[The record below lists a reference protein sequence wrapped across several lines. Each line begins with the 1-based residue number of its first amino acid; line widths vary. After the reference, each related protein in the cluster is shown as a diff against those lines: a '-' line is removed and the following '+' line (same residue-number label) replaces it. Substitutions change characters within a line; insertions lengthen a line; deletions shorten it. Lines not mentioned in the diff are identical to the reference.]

1 MARFFID
8 RPIFAWVIAIV
19 IMLAGAM
26 SITQLPLE
34 QYPDIAPPTVKIA
47 ATYTGASAKTVEDSV
62 TQVIEQQMT
71 GIDKL
76 TYMSASS
83 SSAGSASINLTF
95 EAGTDPDV
103 AQMQVQNK
111 LQQVESRLP
120 ASVQSE
126 GLTVTKGG
134 SDFLMIAA
142 LASDNPSVTGTQIG
156 DYISSTLLDSISRID
171 GVGEVKTL
179 GSGYA
184 MRIWLDPALL
194 QKYALMPSDVTTAL
208 EAQNTEVSAGQ
219 LGALPAVASQQLNA
233 TISARSKLQTAEEF
247 RNVVVKS
254 TSTGAVVL
262 LGDVATVELG
272 SDSYDVNSALNGKPA
287 AAMGVQLATG
297 ANALQVGEA
306 VKAKLAELEPY
317 YPSEMQLKNVIA
329 YDTTP
334 FVSLSIEEVV
344 KSLGEAIVLVVLI
357 MFLFLQNF
365 RATLIPAI
373 TVPVV
378 LLGTF
383 GVLAVFGYSINT
395 LTMFAMVLAI
405 GLLVDDAIVVVE
417 NVERVMSEKGLSPLE
432 ATRQSMDEITSAL
445 IGIALVLSAVFIPM
459 AFFSGSTG
467 IIYRQFSVTIVSA
480 MVLSV
485 LVAMTLTPA
494 LCATLLK
501 PVDGKGHGPQSGFF
515 GWFNRSFERSAA
527 AYEKLVGGILRR
539 GGRSL
544 VIYALVVAAMAVG
557 YAKLPT
563 SFLPDEDQGILM
575 AQVQLPVGATDDRT
589 QAVLKQF
596 ESYMLEQ
603 PEVEA
608 MISISGLGMGGNS
621 QNSARAFIRLKD
633 WSERSGAG
641 QDSASIAQRAT
652 LALSSIGDANVFV
665 MQPPAV
671 RGLGQS
677 SGFDLQLKDLAGL
690 GHEALV
696 AAREQFIQLAS
707 QDPRLQGVRSNGLD
721 DTPQLKVSI
730 DDRKAGALS
739 LTTSDINATLS
750 TALGGTYVN
759 DFLNQGRVKKVY
771 VQGEASAR
779 MQAADLDHWFVRNS
793 NDEMVPFSSF
803 ASSSWSY
810 GSPLLE
816 RYNGSSSLEVVGDPA
831 PGVSSGV
838 AMDAVESIIKQL
850 PEGISYEWTGQSYQ
864 LRLSG
869 SQAPLLYAIS
879 VLFVFLCLAA
889 LYESWSVPFSVML
902 VVPLGVVGAVLA
914 TRFSGL
920 SNDVYFQV
928 GLLTTVGLAAK
939 NAILIVEFAKHLQ
952 EQGNSLVDATLIA
965 VRQRLRPILMTS
977 LAFMFGVL
985 PLAISSGAGSAGR
998 QAIGTGVL
1006 GGMFSATVLG
1016 IFFVPL
1022 FFVMIRRRFSRV
1034 PQAQASTTT
1043 DRTGEACVAFIGR
1056 CWPFSRCWAA
1066 VSIWRLSTS
1075 ARKHR

>member
-1 MARFFID
+1 MAHFFID

-19 IMLAGAM
+19 IMLGGSL
-26 SITQLPLE
+26 SISQLPLE
-34 QYPDIAPPTVKIA
+34 QYPDIAPPTVKIS

-62 TQVIEQQMT
+62 TQVIEQQMK
-71 GIDKL
+71 GLDNL

-83 SSAGSASINLTF
+83 SSAGSASISLTF
-95 EAGTDPDV
+95 TAGTDPDV

-111 LQQVESRLP
+111 LQQAESRLP
-120 ASVQSE
+120 QSVQSE

-134 SDFLMIAA
+134 SDFLMIVA
-142 LASDNPSVTGTQIG
+142 LASDDPSVTGTQIG
-156 DYISSTLLDSISRID
+156 DYISTTLLDSISRID
-171 GVGEVKTL
+171 GVGDVQTL

-194 QKYALMPSDVTTAL
+194 EKYALMPSDISSAL

-219 LGALPAVASQQLNA
+219 LGALPAIKGQQLNA
-233 TISARSKLQTAEEF
+233 TISARSKLQTVDEF
-247 RNVVVKS
+247 RKVVVKS
-254 TSTGAVVL
+254 NSDGAVVL
-262 LGDVATVELG
+262 LGDVATLELG
-272 SDSYDVNSALNGKPA
+272 SESYDISTALNGKPA
-287 AAMGVQLATG
+287 AAMGVQLAAG
-297 ANALQVGEA
+297 ANALNVGKA
-306 VKAKLAELEPY
+306 VKAKLKEMEPF
-317 YPSEMQLKNVIA
+317 YPTEMQLKNVIA

-344 KSLGEAIVLVVLI
+344 KALGEAIVLVVLI
-357 MFLFLQNF
+357 MFLFLQSL

-383 GVLAVFGYSINT
+383 GVLALFGYSINT

-417 NVERVMSEKGLSPLE
+417 NVERLMGEGLSPVA
-432 ATRQSMDEITSAL
+432 ATRQSMREISGAL
-445 IGIALVLSAVFIPM
+445 VGITLVLSAVFIPM
-459 AFFSGSTG
+459 AFFGGSTG

-501 PVDGKGHGPQSGFF
+501 ARNGKGHGAQHGFF
-515 GWFNRSFERSAA
+515 GWFNRTFERASAG
-527 AYEKLVGGILRR
+527 YERWVGVVLRR
-539 GGRSL
+539 WGRSL
-544 VIYALVVAAMAVG
+544 LLYGLVLVVMAVG
-557 YAKLPT
+557 YVSLAT
-563 SFLPDEDQGILM
+563 SFLPDEDQGILL
-575 AQVQLPVGATDDRT
+575 AQIQLPVGATDSRT
-589 QAVLKQF
+589 QAVIKQF
-596 ESYMLEQ
+596 EDYILQQ

-621 QNSARAFIRLKD
+621 QNTARAFIRLKD
-633 WSERSGAG
+633 WSERGGSGQGA
-641 QDSASIAQRAT
+641 AAIAQRAT
-652 LALSSIGDANVFV
+652 LALSSIGDADAFV
-665 MQPPAV
+665 MQPPTV

-677 SGFDLQLKDLAGL
+677 SGFDLQLKDLGGL
-690 GHEALV
+690 GHDALV
-696 AAREQFIQLAS
+696 AAREQFLELARK
-707 QDPRLQGVRSNGLD
+707 DARLLGVRSNGLD
-721 DTPQLKVSI
+721 DAPQHKVSI

-739 LTTSDINATLS
+739 LSTSDINSTLA

-771 VQGEASAR
+771 VQGQASSR

-793 NDEMVPFSSF
+793 NNEMVPFSSF
-803 ASSSWSY
+803 ASSTWGY

-816 RYNGSSSLEVVGDPA
+816 RYNGNASLEIVGDPA
-831 PGVSSGV
+831 PGVSSGD
-838 AMDAVESIIKQL
+838 AMAAVEAIVRQL
-850 PEGISYEWTGQSYQ
+850 PQGIGYEWTGQSYQ

-869 SQAPLLYAIS
+869 SQAPLLYGIS

-889 LYESWSVPFSVML
+889 LYESWSVPFSVIL
-902 VVPLGVVGAVLA
+902 VVPLGVIGAVLA
-914 TRFSGL
+914 TRVAGL

-952 EQGNSLVDATLIA
+952 EQGSSVIDATLVA

-985 PLAISSGAGSAGR
+985 PLALSTGAGSAGR

-1022 FFVMIRRRFSRV
+1022 FFVLIRGRFGRV
-1034 PQAQASTTT
+1034 RSANQSAP
-1043 DRTGEACVAFIGR
+1043 TGDA
-1056 CWPFSRCWAA
+1056 
-1066 VSIWRLSTS
+1066 
-1075 ARKHR
+1075 

>member
-19 IMLAGAM
+19 IMLGGAL
-26 SITQLPLE
+26 SISQLPLE
-34 QYPDIAPPTVKIA
+34 QYPDIAPPTVRIS

-62 TQVIEQQMT
+62 TQVIEQALT
-71 GIDKL
+71 GLDNL
-76 TYMSASS
+76 TYMSSSS

-95 EAGTDPDV
+95 GAGTDPDV

-111 LQQVESRLP
+111 LQQAESRLP
-120 ASVQSE
+120 QSVQSE

-171 GVGEVKTL
+171 GVGEVRTL

-194 QKYALMPSDVTTAL
+194 EKYALMPSDVSTAL

-219 LGALPAVASQQLNA
+219 LGALPAAKGQQLNA
-233 TISARSKLQTAEEF
+233 TITARSKLQTVEEF
-247 RNVVVKS
+247 RQVVVKS
-254 TSTGAVVL
+254 SSDGAVVL

-272 SDSYDVNSALNGKPA
+272 SESYDVTSALNGKPA
-287 AAMGVQLATG
+287 AAMGVQLAAG
-297 ANALQVGEA
+297 ANALKVGEA
-306 VKAKLAELEPY
+306 VKAKLKEMEPY
-317 YPSEMQLKNVIA
+317 YPTEMQLNNVIA

-357 MFLFLQNF
+357 MFLFLQNL

-383 GVLAVFGYSINT
+383 GVLALFGYSINT

-417 NVERVMSEKGLSPLE
+417 NVERVMSEEGLSALE
-432 ATRQSMDEITSAL
+432 ATRKSMAEITSAL
-445 IGIALVLSAVFIPM
+445 VGIALVLSAVFIPM
-459 AFFSGSTG
+459 AFFGGSTG

-494 LCATLLK
+494 LCATMLK
-501 PVDGKGHGPQSGFF
+501 ATDAHGTQRGFF
-515 GWFNRSFERSAA
+515 GWFNRGFERCSAR
-527 AYEKLVGGILRR
+527 YEGLVGAVLKR
-539 GGRSL
+539 GKRSL
-544 VIYALVVAAMAVG
+544 VVYALVVLAMAGG
-557 YAKLPT
+557 YASLPT

-575 AQVQLPVGATDDRT
+575 AQIQLPVGATGSRT
-589 QAVLKQF
+589 QAVMAQF
-596 ESYMLEQ
+596 EAYMLKQ

-608 MISISGLGMGGNS
+608 MISISGLGIGGNS
-621 QNSARAFIRLKD
+621 QNTGRAFIRLKD
-633 WSERSGAG
+633 WSERTASG

-665 MQPPAV
+665 MLPPAV

-677 SGFDLQLKDLAGL
+677 SGFDLQLKDLGGL
-690 GHEALV
+690 GHDALV
-696 AAREQFIQLAS
+696 AAREQFIELAKN
-707 QDPRLQGVRSNGLD
+707 DPRLLGVRSNGLD
-721 DTPQLKVSI
+721 DSPQLKVTI

-739 LTTSDINATLS
+739 LSTSDINSTLS
-750 TALGGTYVN
+750 TALGGSYVN

-771 VQGEASAR
+771 VQGAADSR

-816 RYNGSSSLEVVGDPA
+816 RYNGSASLEVVGDPA

-838 AMDAVESIIKQL
+838 AMDVVEAIAKQL
-850 PEGISYEWTGQSYQ
+850 PQGIGYEWTGQSYQ

-869 SQAPLLYAIS
+869 SQAPLLYAVS

-889 LYESWSVPFSVML
+889 LYESWSVPFSVIL
-902 VVPLGVVGAVLA
+902 VVPLGVIGAVLA
-914 TRFSGL
+914 TRFTGL

-952 EQGNSLVDATLIA
+952 EQGNSLREATLIA

-985 PLAISSGAGSAGR
+985 PLALSSGAGSAGR
-998 QAIGTGVL
+998 RAIGTGVL

-1022 FFVMIRRRFSRV
+1022 FFVLIRRRFGRTSTAT
-1034 PQAQASTTT
+1034 QAAQKGDA
-1043 DRTGEACVAFIGR
+1043 
-1056 CWPFSRCWAA
+1056 
-1066 VSIWRLSTS
+1066 
-1075 ARKHR
+1075 

>member
-19 IMLAGAM
+19 IMLAGAL

-120 ASVQSE
+120 SSVQSE

-171 GVGEVKTL
+171 GVGEVKAM

-194 QKYALMPSDVTTAL
+194 QKYSLMPSDVTTAL

-233 TISARSKLQTAEEF
+233 TITARSKLQTAEEF

-254 TSTGAVVL
+254 NSAGAVVL
-262 LGDVATVELG
+262 LGEVATVELG
-272 SDSYDVNSALNGKPA
+272 SDSYDVNSALNGKPS

-297 ANALQVGEA
+297 ANALEVGEA

-383 GVLAVFGYSINT
+383 GVLAIFGYSINT

-501 PVDGKGHGPQSGFF
+501 PVDPNGHGPQTGFF
-515 GWFNRSFERSAA
+515 GWFNRTFERGAQ
-527 AYEKLVGGILRR
+527 AYQRVVGKILQRS
-539 GGRSL
+539 GRSL
-544 VIYALVVAAMAVG
+544 MVYVLVVAAMAVG
-557 YAKLPT
+557 YTKLPT

-575 AQVQLPVGATDDRT
+575 AQMQLPVGATDDRT

-596 ESYMLEQ
+596 ESYILQQ

-608 MISISGLGMGGNS
+608 MISISGMGMGGNS

-633 WSERSGAG
+633 WSERTGAG

-652 LALSSIGDANVFV
+652 QALSSIGDANVFV
-665 MQPPAV
+665 MQPTAV

-677 SGFDLQLKDLAGL
+677 
-690 GHEALV
+690 
-696 AAREQFIQLAS
+696 
-707 QDPRLQGVRSNGLD
+707 
-721 DTPQLKVSI
+721 
-730 DDRKAGALS
+730 
-739 LTTSDINATLS
+739 
-750 TALGGTYVN
+750 
-759 DFLNQGRVKKVY
+759 
-771 VQGEASAR
+771 
-779 MQAADLDHWFVRNS
+779 
-793 NDEMVPFSSF
+793 
-803 ASSSWSY
+803 
-810 GSPLLE
+810 
-816 RYNGSSSLEVVGDPA
+816 
-831 PGVSSGV
+831 
-838 AMDAVESIIKQL
+838 
-850 PEGISYEWTGQSYQ
+850 
-864 LRLSG
+864 
-869 SQAPLLYAIS
+869 
-879 VLFVFLCLAA
+879 
-889 LYESWSVPFSVML
+889 
-902 VVPLGVVGAVLA
+902 
-914 TRFSGL
+914 
-920 SNDVYFQV
+920 
-928 GLLTTVGLAAK
+928 
-939 NAILIVEFAKHLQ
+939 
-952 EQGNSLVDATLIA
+952 
-965 VRQRLRPILMTS
+965 
-977 LAFMFGVL
+977 
-985 PLAISSGAGSAGR
+985 
-998 QAIGTGVL
+998 
-1006 GGMFSATVLG
+1006 
-1016 IFFVPL
+1016 
-1022 FFVMIRRRFSRV
+1022 
-1034 PQAQASTTT
+1034 
-1043 DRTGEACVAFIGR
+1043 
-1056 CWPFSRCWAA
+1056 
-1066 VSIWRLSTS
+1066 
-1075 ARKHR
+1075 

>member
-19 IMLAGAM
+19 IMLGGSL
-26 SITQLPLE
+26 SISQLPLE
-34 QYPDIAPPTVKIA
+34 QYPDIAPPTVKIS

-62 TQVIEQQMT
+62 TQVIEQQMK
-71 GIDKL
+71 GLDNL
-76 TYMSASS
+76 TYMSATS
-83 SSAGSASINLTF
+83 SSAGSASISLTF
-95 EAGTDPDV
+95 TAGTDPDV

-111 LQQVESRLP
+111 LQQAESRLP
-120 ASVQSE
+120 QSVQSE

-134 SDFLMIAA
+134 SDFLMIVA
-142 LASDNPSVTGTQIG
+142 LASDDPSVTGTQIG
-156 DYISSTLLDSISRID
+156 DYISTTLLDSISRID
-171 GVGEVKTL
+171 GVGDVQTL

-194 QKYALMPSDVTTAL
+194 EKYALMPSDISSAL

-219 LGALPAVASQQLNA
+219 LGGLPAIKGQQLNA
-233 TISARSKLQTAEEF
+233 TISARSKLQTVDEF

-254 TSTGAVVL
+254 NSDGAVVL
-262 LGDVATVELG
+262 LGDVATLELG
-272 SDSYDVNSALNGKPA
+272 SESYDISTALNGKPA
-287 AAMGVQLATG
+287 AAMGVQLAAG
-297 ANALQVGEA
+297 ANALNVGKA
-306 VKAKLAELEPY
+306 VKAKLKEMEPF

-344 KSLGEAIVLVVLI
+344 KALGEAIVLVVLI
-357 MFLFLQNF
+357 MFLFLQNL

-383 GVLAVFGYSINT
+383 GVLAMFGYSINT

-417 NVERVMSEKGLSPLE
+417 NVERLMGEGLSPVA
-432 ATRQSMDEITSAL
+432 ATRQSMGEISSAL
-445 IGIALVLSAVFIPM
+445 VGITLVLSAVFIPM
-459 AFFSGSTG
+459 AFFGGSTG

-494 LCATLLK
+494 LCASLLK
-501 PVDGKGHGPQSGFF
+501 TRDGQGHGAQHGFF
-515 GWFNRSFERSAA
+515 GWFNRTFERASAG
-527 AYEKLVGGILRR
+527 YERWVGVVLRHWV
-539 GGRSL
+539 RSL
-544 VIYALVVAAMAVG
+544 LLYGVVLVIMAVG
-557 YAKLPT
+557 YMSLAT
-563 SFLPDEDQGILM
+563 SFLPDEDQGILL
-575 AQVQLPVGATDDRT
+575 AQIQLPVGATDSRT
-589 QAVLKQF
+589 QAVIKQF
-596 ESYMLEQ
+596 EDYILKQ

-621 QNSARAFIRLKD
+621 QNTARAFIRLKD
-633 WSERSGAG
+633 WDERGGRG
-641 QDSASIAQRAT
+641 QSAAAIAQRAT
-652 LALSSIGDANVFV
+652 MALASIGDADAFV
-665 MQPPAV
+665 MQPPTV

-677 SGFDLQLKDLAGL
+677 SGFDLQLKDLGGL
-690 GHEALV
+690 GHDALV
-696 AAREQFIQLAS
+696 AAREQFLELARK
-707 QDPRLQGVRSNGLD
+707 DPRLLGVRSNGLD
-721 DTPQLKVSI
+721 DAPQLKVSI

-739 LTTSDINATLS
+739 LSTSDINTTLS

-771 VQGEASAR
+771 VQGQASAR

-793 NDEMVPFSSF
+793 NNEMVPFSSF
-803 ASSSWSY
+803 ASSTWSY

-816 RYNGSSSLEVVGDPA
+816 RYNGNASLEIVGDPA
-831 PGVSSGV
+831 PGVSAGD
-838 AMDAVESIIKQL
+838 AMNAVEAIVRQL
-850 PEGISYEWTGQSYQ
+850 PQGIGYEWTGQSYQ

-869 SQAPLLYAIS
+869 SQAPMLYAIS

-889 LYESWSVPFSVML
+889 LYESWSVPFSVIL
-902 VVPLGVVGAVLA
+902 VVPLGVIGAVLA
-914 TRFSGL
+914 TRVAGL

-952 EQGNSLVDATLIA
+952 EQGNSLIDATLIA

-985 PLAISSGAGSAGR
+985 PLALSTGAGSAGR

-1016 IFFVPL
+1016 IFLVPL
-1022 FFVMIRRRFSRV
+1022 FFVLIRRRFGGERSANQSA
-1034 PQAQASTTT
+1034 P
-1043 DRTGEACVAFIGR
+1043 TGDA
-1056 CWPFSRCWAA
+1056 
-1066 VSIWRLSTS
+1066 
-1075 ARKHR
+1075 

>member
-19 IMLAGAM
+19 IMLGGAL
-26 SITQLPLE
+26 SISQLPLE
-34 QYPDIAPPTVKIA
+34 QYPDIAPPTVRIS

-62 TQVIEQQMT
+62 TQVIEQALT
-71 GIDKL
+71 GLDNL
-76 TYMSASS
+76 TYMSSSS

-95 EAGTDPDV
+95 GAGTDPDV

-111 LQQVESRLP
+111 LQQAESRLP
-120 ASVQSE
+120 QSVQSE

-142 LASDNPSVTGTQIG
+142 LASDNPTVTGTQIG

-194 QKYALMPSDVTTAL
+194 EKYALMPSDVSAAL

-219 LGALPAVASQQLNA
+219 LGALPAAKGQQLNA
-233 TISARSKLQTAEEF
+233 TITARSKLQTAEAF

-254 TSTGAVVL
+254 TSNGAVVL

-272 SDSYDVNSALNGKPA
+272 SESYDVNSALNGKPA
-287 AAMGVQLATG
+287 AAMGVQLAAG
-297 ANALQVGEA
+297 ANALDVGEA
-306 VKAKLAELEPY
+306 VKAKLKEMEPY
-317 YPSEMQLKNVIA
+317 YPTEMQLKTVIA

-357 MFLFLQNF
+357 MFLFLQNL

-383 GVLAVFGYSINT
+383 GVLALFGYSINT

-417 NVERVMSEKGLSPLE
+417 NVERVMSEEGLPALE
-432 ATRQSMDEITSAL
+432 ATRKSMAEITSAL

-459 AFFSGSTG
+459 AFFGGSTG

-494 LCATLLK
+494 LCATMLK
-501 PVDGKGHGPQSGFF
+501 PSNGHGTQGGFF
-515 GWFNRSFERSAA
+515 GWFNRGFERCSAR
-527 AYEKLVGGILRR
+527 YEGLVGAVLQR
-539 GGRSL
+539 GRRSL
-544 VIYALVVAAMAVG
+544 VVYALVALAMAAG
-557 YAKLPT
+557 YASLPT

-575 AQVQLPVGATDDRT
+575 AQIQLPVGATDSRT
-589 QAVLKQF
+589 QAVMTQF
-596 ESYMLEQ
+596 EDYMLKQ

-621 QNSARAFIRLKD
+621 QNTGRAFIRLKD
-633 WSERSGAG
+633 WSERSA
-641 QDSASIAQRAT
+641 DAAEIAQRAT
-652 LALSSIGDANVFV
+652 LALSSIGDADVFV

-677 SGFDLQLKDLAGL
+677 SGFDLQLKDLGGL
-690 GHEALV
+690 GHDALV
-696 AAREQFIQLAS
+696 AAREQFIELAK
-707 QDPRLQGVRSNGLD
+707 QDPRLLGVRSNGLD
-721 DTPQLKVSI
+721 DTPQLKVTI

-739 LTTSDINATLS
+739 LSTSDINTTLS

-771 VQGEASAR
+771 VQGAADSR

-803 ASSSWSY
+803 ASSSWSF

-816 RYNGSSSLEVVGDPA
+816 RYNGSASLEVVGDPA
-831 PGVSSGV
+831 PGVSSGD
-838 AMDAVESIIKQL
+838 AMDAVEAIARQL
-850 PEGISYEWTGQSYQ
+850 PQGIGYEWTGQSYQ

-869 SQAPLLYAIS
+869 SQAPLLYAVS

-889 LYESWSVPFSVML
+889 LYESWSVPFSVIL

-914 TRFSGL
+914 TRVTGL

-952 EQGNSLVDATLIA
+952 EQGNSLWDATLTA

-998 QAIGTGVL
+998 RAIGTGVL

-1022 FFVMIRRRFSRV
+1022 FFVLIRRRFGRV
-1034 PQAQASTTT
+1034 STATPT
-1043 DRTGEACVAFIGR
+1043 VQKGDA
-1056 CWPFSRCWAA
+1056 
-1066 VSIWRLSTS
+1066 
-1075 ARKHR
+1075 

>member
-26 SITQLPLE
+26 SITRLPLE

-194 QKYALMPSDVTTAL
+194 QKYSLMPSDVTTAL

-383 GVLAVFGYSINT
+383 GVLAIFGYSINT

-527 AYEKLVGGILRR
+527 AYEKRVGGILRR

-596 ESYMLEQ
+596 ESYMLAQ

-641 QDSASIAQRAT
+641 QDSAAIAQRAT
-652 LALSSIGDANVFV
+652 RALSSIGDANVFV

-793 NDEMVPFSSF
+793 NNEMVPFSSF

-869 SQAPLLYAIS
+869 SQAPLLYGIS

-914 TRFSGL
+914 TRVTGL

-952 EQGNSLVDATLIA
+952 EQGNSLVDATLTA

-985 PLAISSGAGSAGR
+985 PLALSTGAGSAGR

-1043 DRTGEACVAFIGR
+1043 DRTGEA
-1056 CWPFSRCWAA
+1056 
-1066 VSIWRLSTS
+1066 
-1075 ARKHR
+1075 

>member
-19 IMLAGAM
+19 IMLAGAL
-26 SITQLPLE
+26 SISQLPLE
-34 QYPDIAPPTVKIA
+34 QYPDIAPPTVRIS

-62 TQVIEQQMT
+62 TQVIEQQLT
-71 GIDKL
+71 GLDNL
-76 TYMSASS
+76 TYMSATS

-95 EAGTDPDV
+95 AAGTDPDV

-111 LQQVESRLP
+111 LQQAESRLP
-120 ASVQSE
+120 QSVQSE

-142 LASDNPSVTGTQIG
+142 LASDNESVTGTQVG
-156 DYISSTLLDSISRID
+156 DYISSTLLDQISRID
-171 GVGEVKTL
+171 GVGEVQTL

-184 MRIWLDPALL
+184 MRIWLNPAKLE
-194 QKYALMPSDVTTAL
+194 KYALMPSDVSAAL

-219 LGALPAVASQQLNA
+219 LGAVPAVPGQQLNA
-233 TISARSKLQTAEEF
+233 TITARSKLQTEDEF

-254 TSTGAVVL
+254 SSDGAVVL
-262 LGDVATVELG
+262 LSDVGRVELG
-272 SDSYDVNSALNGKPA
+272 SESYDMSTALNGRPA
-287 AAMGVQLATG
+287 SAMGIKLATG
-297 ANALQVGEA
+297 ANALSVGDA
-306 VKAKLAELEPY
+306 VKARLKELEQF
-317 YPSEMQLKNVIA
+317 YPAEMQLKNVIA

-383 GVLAVFGYSINT
+383 GVLALLGYSINT

-417 NVERVMSEKGLSPLE
+417 NVERVMGEQGLSPLE
-432 ATRQSMDEITSAL
+432 ATRQSMAEITSAL

-459 AFFSGSTG
+459 AFFGGSTG
-467 IIYRQFSVTIVSA
+467 VIYRQFSVTIVSA
-480 MVLSV
+480 MLLSV

-501 PVDGKGHGPQSGFF
+501 PADAHGHGHGPQRGFF
-515 GWFNRSFERSAA
+515 GWFNRHFERSAQ
-527 AYEKLVGGILRR
+527 AYQRLVGGILQ
-539 GGRSL
+539 RSRSSLLLYGVFLL
-544 VIYALVVAAMAVG
+544 VMGVG
-557 YAKLPT
+557 YINLPT
-563 SFLPDEDQGILM
+563 SFLPDEDQGTLM
-575 AQVQLPVGATDDRT
+575 AQIQLPVGATDSRT
-589 QAVLKQF
+589 QAVMKQF
-596 ESYMLEQ
+596 ENYMLEQ

-608 MISISGLGMGGNS
+608 LISISGLGMGGNS
-621 QNSARAFIRLKD
+621 QNTGRAFIKLKD
-633 WSERSGAG
+633 WSERLGAG
-641 QDSASIAQRAT
+641 QDAASIAQRAT
-652 LALSSIGDANVFV
+652 QALASIGDANVFV

-690 GHEALV
+690 GHDALV
-696 AAREQFIQLAS
+696 AAREQFIQLAQ
-707 QDPRLQGVRSNGLD
+707 QDPRLLGVRSNGLD

-739 LTTSDINATLS
+739 LSTSDINSTLS

-771 VQGEASAR
+771 VQGEAAAR
-779 MQAADLDHWFVRNS
+779 MQAQDLDHWFVRNA

-803 ASSSWSY
+803 ASSAWSY

-816 RYNGSSSLEVVGDPA
+816 RYNGISSLEVVGDPA

-838 AMDAVESIIKQL
+838 AMDVVESLVKQL
-850 PEGISYEWTGQSYQ
+850 PEGIGYEWTGQSYQ

-869 SQAPLLYAIS
+869 SQAPLLYGIS
-879 VLFVFLCLAA
+879 ILFVFLCLAA

-902 VVPLGVVGAVLA
+902 VVPLGVIGAVLA

-928 GLLTTVGLAAK
+928 GLLTTVGLSAK

-952 EQGNSLVDATLIA
+952 EQGASLLEATLTA

-985 PLAISSGAGSAGR
+985 PLALSSGAGSAGR
-998 QAIGTGVL
+998 RAIGTGVL

-1022 FFVMIRRRFSRV
+1022 FFVLIRRRFTRV
-1034 PQAQASTTT
+1034 STTST
-1043 DRTGEACVAFIGR
+1043 QPAATGDA
-1056 CWPFSRCWAA
+1056 
-1066 VSIWRLSTS
+1066 
-1075 ARKHR
+1075 

>member
-1 MARFFID
+1 MAHFFID

-19 IMLAGAM
+19 IMLGGSL
-26 SITQLPLE
+26 SISQLPLE
-34 QYPDIAPPTVKIA
+34 QYPDIAPPTVKIS

-62 TQVIEQQMT
+62 TQVIEQQMK
-71 GIDKL
+71 GLDNL
-76 TYMSASS
+76 TYMSATS
-83 SSAGSASINLTF
+83 SSAGSASISLTF
-95 EAGTDPDV
+95 TAGTDPDV

-111 LQQVESRLP
+111 LQQAESRLP
-120 ASVQSE
+120 QSVQSE

-134 SDFLMIAA
+134 SDFLMIVA
-142 LASDNPSVTGTQIG
+142 LASDDPSVTGTQIG
-156 DYISSTLLDSISRID
+156 DYISTTLLDSISRID
-171 GVGEVKTL
+171 GVGDVQTL

-194 QKYALMPSDVTTAL
+194 EKYALMPSDISSAL

-219 LGALPAVASQQLNA
+219 LGALPAIKGQQLNA
-233 TISARSKLQTAEEF
+233 TISARSKLQTVDEF
-247 RNVVVKS
+247 RKVVVKS
-254 TSTGAVVL
+254 NSDGAVVL
-262 LGDVATVELG
+262 LGDVATLELG
-272 SDSYDVNSALNGKPA
+272 SESYDISTALNGKPA
-287 AAMGVQLATG
+287 AAMGVQLAAG
-297 ANALQVGEA
+297 ANALNVGKA
-306 VKAKLAELEPY
+306 VKAKLKEMEPF
-317 YPSEMQLKNVIA
+317 YPTEMQLKNVIA

-344 KSLGEAIVLVVLI
+344 KALGEAIVLVVLI
-357 MFLFLQNF
+357 MFLFLQSL

-383 GVLAVFGYSINT
+383 GVLALFGYSINT

-417 NVERVMSEKGLSPLE
+417 NVERLMGEGLSPVA
-432 ATRQSMDEITSAL
+432 ATRQSMREISGAL
-445 IGIALVLSAVFIPM
+445 VGITLVLSAVFIPM
-459 AFFSGSTG
+459 AFFGGSTG

-480 MVLSV
+480 MILSV

-501 PVDGKGHGPQSGFF
+501 ARNGKGHGAQHGFF
-515 GWFNRSFERSAA
+515 GWFNRTFERASAG
-527 AYEKLVGGILRR
+527 YERWVGVVLRR
-539 GGRSL
+539 WGRSL
-544 VIYALVVAAMAVG
+544 LLYGLVLVVMAVG
-557 YAKLPT
+557 YVSLAT
-563 SFLPDEDQGILM
+563 SFLPDEDQGILL
-575 AQVQLPVGATDDRT
+575 AQIQLPVGATDSRT
-589 QAVLKQF
+589 QAVIKQF
-596 ESYMLEQ
+596 EDYILQQ

-621 QNSARAFIRLKD
+621 QNTARAFIRLKD
-633 WSERSGAG
+633 WSERGGSGQGA
-641 QDSASIAQRAT
+641 AAIAQRAT
-652 LALSSIGDANVFV
+652 LALSSIGDADAFV
-665 MQPPAV
+665 MQPPTV

-677 SGFDLQLKDLAGL
+677 SGFDLQLKDLGGL
-690 GHEALV
+690 GHDALV
-696 AAREQFIQLAS
+696 AAREQFLELARK
-707 QDPRLQGVRSNGLD
+707 DARLLGVRSNGLD
-721 DTPQLKVSI
+721 DAPQLKVSI

-739 LTTSDINATLS
+739 LSTSDINSTLA

-771 VQGEASAR
+771 VQGQASSR

-793 NDEMVPFSSF
+793 NNEMVPFSSF
-803 ASSSWSY
+803 ASSTWGY

-816 RYNGSSSLEVVGDPA
+816 RYNGNASLEIVGDPA
-831 PGVSSGV
+831 PGVSSGD
-838 AMDAVESIIKQL
+838 AMAAVEAIVRQL
-850 PEGISYEWTGQSYQ
+850 PQGIGYEWTGQSYQ

-869 SQAPLLYAIS
+869 SQAPLLYGIS

-889 LYESWSVPFSVML
+889 LYESWSVPFSVIL
-902 VVPLGVVGAVLA
+902 VVPLGVIGAVLA
-914 TRFSGL
+914 TRVAGL

-952 EQGNSLVDATLIA
+952 EQGSSVIDATLVA

-985 PLAISSGAGSAGR
+985 PLALSTGAGSAGR

-1022 FFVMIRRRFSRV
+1022 FFVLIRGRFGRV
-1034 PQAQASTTT
+1034 RSANQSAP
-1043 DRTGEACVAFIGR
+1043 TGDA
-1056 CWPFSRCWAA
+1056 
-1066 VSIWRLSTS
+1066 
-1075 ARKHR
+1075 

>member
-1 MARFFID
+1 MAHFFID

-19 IMLAGAM
+19 IMLGGSL
-26 SITQLPLE
+26 SISQLPLE
-34 QYPDIAPPTVKIA
+34 QYPDIAPPTVKIS

-62 TQVIEQQMT
+62 TQVIEQQMK
-71 GIDKL
+71 GLDNL

-83 SSAGSASINLTF
+83 SSAGSASISLTF
-95 EAGTDPDV
+95 TAGTDPDV

-111 LQQVESRLP
+111 LQQAESRLP
-120 ASVQSE
+120 QSVQSE

-134 SDFLMIAA
+134 SDFLMIVA
-142 LASDNPSVTGTQIG
+142 LASDDPSVTGTQIG
-156 DYISSTLLDSISRID
+156 DYISTTLLDSISRID
-171 GVGEVKTL
+171 GVGDVQTL

-194 QKYALMPSDVTTAL
+194 EKYALMPSDISSAL

-219 LGALPAVASQQLNA
+219 LGALPAIKGQQLNA
-233 TISARSKLQTAEEF
+233 TIGARSKLQTVDEF
-247 RNVVVKS
+247 RKVVVKS
-254 TSTGAVVL
+254 NSDGAVVL
-262 LGDVATVELG
+262 LGDVATLELG
-272 SDSYDVNSALNGKPA
+272 SESYDISTALNGKPA
-287 AAMGVQLATG
+287 AAMGVQLAAG
-297 ANALQVGEA
+297 ANALNVGKA
-306 VKAKLAELEPY
+306 VKAKLKEMEPF
-317 YPSEMQLKNVIA
+317 YPTEMQLKNVIA

-344 KSLGEAIVLVVLI
+344 KALGEAIVLVVLI
-357 MFLFLQNF
+357 MFLFLQSL

-383 GVLAVFGYSINT
+383 GVLALFGYSINT

-417 NVERVMSEKGLSPLE
+417 NVERLMGEGLSPVA
-432 ATRQSMDEITSAL
+432 ATRQSMREISGAL
-445 IGIALVLSAVFIPM
+445 VGITLVLSAVFIPM
-459 AFFSGSTG
+459 AFFGGSTG

-501 PVDGKGHGPQSGFF
+501 ARNGKGHGAQHGFF
-515 GWFNRSFERSAA
+515 GWFNRTFERASAG
-527 AYEKLVGGILRR
+527 YERWVGVVLRR
-539 GGRSL
+539 WGRSL
-544 VIYALVVAAMAVG
+544 LLYGLVLVVMAVG
-557 YAKLPT
+557 YVSLAT
-563 SFLPDEDQGILM
+563 SFLPDEDQGILL
-575 AQVQLPVGATDDRT
+575 AQIQLPVGATDSRT
-589 QAVLKQF
+589 QAVIKQF
-596 ESYMLEQ
+596 EDYILQQ

-621 QNSARAFIRLKD
+621 QNTARAFIRLKD
-633 WSERSGAG
+633 WSERGGSGQGA
-641 QDSASIAQRAT
+641 AAIAQRAT
-652 LALSSIGDANVFV
+652 LALSSIGDADAFV
-665 MQPPAV
+665 MQPPTV

-677 SGFDLQLKDLAGL
+677 SGFDLQLKDLGGL
-690 GHEALV
+690 GHDALV
-696 AAREQFIQLAS
+696 AAREQFLELARK
-707 QDPRLQGVRSNGLD
+707 DARLLGVRSNGLD
-721 DTPQLKVSI
+721 DAPQLKVSI

-739 LTTSDINATLS
+739 LSTSDINSTLA

-771 VQGEASAR
+771 VQGQASSR

-793 NDEMVPFSSF
+793 NNEMVPFSSF
-803 ASSSWSY
+803 ASSTWGY

-816 RYNGSSSLEVVGDPA
+816 RYNGNASLEIVGDPA
-831 PGVSSGV
+831 PGVSSGD
-838 AMDAVESIIKQL
+838 AMAAVEAIVRQL
-850 PEGISYEWTGQSYQ
+850 PQGIGYEWTGQSYQ

-869 SQAPLLYAIS
+869 SQAPLLYGIS

-889 LYESWSVPFSVML
+889 LYESWSVPFSVIL
-902 VVPLGVVGAVLA
+902 VVPLGVIGAVLA
-914 TRFSGL
+914 TRVAGL

-952 EQGNSLVDATLIA
+952 EQGSSVIDATLVA

-985 PLAISSGAGSAGR
+985 PLALSTGAGSAGR

-1022 FFVMIRRRFSRV
+1022 FFVLIRGRFGRV
-1034 PQAQASTTT
+1034 RSANQSAP
-1043 DRTGEACVAFIGR
+1043 TGDA
-1056 CWPFSRCWAA
+1056 
-1066 VSIWRLSTS
+1066 
-1075 ARKHR
+1075 

>member
-1 MARFFID
+1 MSKARFFID

-19 IMLAGAM
+19 IMLAGAL

-120 ASVQSE
+120 SSVQSE

-171 GVGEVKTL
+171 GVGEVKAM

-194 QKYALMPSDVTTAL
+194 QKYSLMPSDVTTAL

-233 TISARSKLQTAEEF
+233 TITARSKLQTAEEF

-254 TSTGAVVL
+254 NSAGAVVL
-262 LGDVATVELG
+262 LGEVATVELG
-272 SDSYDVNSALNGKPA
+272 SDSYDVNSALNGKPS

-297 ANALQVGEA
+297 ANALEVGEA

-383 GVLAVFGYSINT
+383 GVLAMFGYSINT

-501 PVDGKGHGPQSGFF
+501 PVDPNGHGPQTGFF
-515 GWFNRSFERSAA
+515 GWFNRTFERGAQ
-527 AYEKLVGGILRR
+527 AYQRVVGKILQRS
-539 GGRSL
+539 GRSL
-544 VIYALVVAAMAVG
+544 MVYVLVVAAMAVG
-557 YAKLPT
+557 YTKLPT

-575 AQVQLPVGATDDRT
+575 AQMQLPVGATDDRT

-596 ESYMLEQ
+596 ESYILQQ

-608 MISISGLGMGGNS
+608 MISISGMGMGGNS

-633 WSERSGAG
+633 WSERTGAG

-652 LALSSIGDANVFV
+652 QALSSIGDADVFV

-677 SGFDLQLKDLAGL
+677 SGFDLQLKDVAGL

-696 AAREQFIQLAS
+696 AAREQLIELAR

-721 DTPQLKVSI
+721 DTPQLKVTI

-739 LTTSDINATLS
+739 LTTSDINTTLS
-750 TALGGTYVN
+750 TALGGSYVN

-771 VQGEASAR
+771 VQGQASSR
-779 MQAADLDHWFVRNS
+779 MQADDLDHWFVRNS

-803 ASSSWSY
+803 ASSSWTS

-952 EQGNSLVDATLIA
+952 EQGNSLIDATLIA

-985 PLAISSGAGSAGR
+985 PLAMSSGAGSAGR

-1022 FFVMIRRRFSRV
+1022 FFVLIRRRFSRV
-1034 PQAQASTTT
+1034 STPTT
-1043 DRTGEACVAFIGR
+1043 DRTGEA
-1056 CWPFSRCWAA
+1056 
-1066 VSIWRLSTS
+1066 
-1075 ARKHR
+1075 

>member
-19 IMLAGAM
+19 IMLGGAL
-26 SITQLPLE
+26 SISQLPLE
-34 QYPDIAPPTVKIA
+34 QYPDIAPPTVRIS

-62 TQVIEQQMT
+62 TQVIEQALT
-71 GIDKL
+71 GLDNL
-76 TYMSASS
+76 TYMSSSS

-95 EAGTDPDV
+95 GAGTDPDV

-111 LQQVESRLP
+111 LQQAESRLP
-120 ASVQSE
+120 QSVQSE

-171 GVGEVKTL
+171 GVGEVRTL

-194 QKYALMPSDVTTAL
+194 EKYALMPSDVSTAL

-219 LGALPAVASQQLNA
+219 LGALPAAKGQQLNA
-233 TISARSKLQTAEEF
+233 TITARSKLQTVEEF
-247 RNVVVKS
+247 RQVVVKS
-254 TSTGAVVL
+254 SSDGAVVL

-272 SDSYDVNSALNGKPA
+272 SESYDVNSALNGKPA
-287 AAMGVQLATG
+287 AAMGVQLAAG
-297 ANALQVGEA
+297 ANALKVGEA
-306 VKAKLAELEPY
+306 VKAKLKEMEPY
-317 YPSEMQLKNVIA
+317 YPTEMQLNNVIA

-357 MFLFLQNF
+357 MFLFLQNL

-383 GVLAVFGYSINT
+383 GVLALFGYSINT

-417 NVERVMSEKGLSPLE
+417 NVERVMSEEGLPALE
-432 ATRQSMDEITSAL
+432 ATRKSMAEITSAL
-445 IGIALVLSAVFIPM
+445 VGIALVLSAVFIPM
-459 AFFSGSTG
+459 AFFGGSTG

-494 LCATLLK
+494 LCATMLK
-501 PVDGKGHGPQSGFF
+501 ATDAHGTQRGFF
-515 GWFNRSFERSAA
+515 GWFNRGFERCSAR
-527 AYEKLVGGILRR
+527 YEGLVGAVLKR
-539 GGRSL
+539 GKRSL
-544 VIYALVVAAMAVG
+544 VVYALVVLAMAGG
-557 YAKLPT
+557 YASLPT

-575 AQVQLPVGATDDRT
+575 AQIQLPVGATDSRT
-589 QAVLKQF
+589 QTVMAQF
-596 ESYMLEQ
+596 EAYMLKQ

-608 MISISGLGMGGNS
+608 MISISGLGIGGNS
-621 QNSARAFIRLKD
+621 QNTGRAFIRLKD
-633 WSERSGAG
+633 WSERTASG

-665 MQPPAV
+665 MLPPAV

-677 SGFDLQLKDLAGL
+677 SGFDLQLKDLGGL
-690 GHEALV
+690 GHDALV
-696 AAREQFIQLAS
+696 AAREQFIELAKN
-707 QDPRLQGVRSNGLD
+707 DPRLLGVRSNGLD
-721 DTPQLKVSI
+721 DSPQLKVTI

-739 LTTSDINATLS
+739 LSTSDINSTLS
-750 TALGGTYVN
+750 TALGGSYVN

-771 VQGEASAR
+771 VQGAADSR

-816 RYNGSSSLEVVGDPA
+816 RYNGSASLEVVGDPA

-838 AMDAVESIIKQL
+838 AMDVVEAIAKQL
-850 PEGISYEWTGQSYQ
+850 PQGIGYEWTGQSYQ

-869 SQAPLLYAIS
+869 SQAPLLYAVS

-889 LYESWSVPFSVML
+889 LYESWSVPFSVIL

-914 TRFSGL
+914 TRFTGL

-952 EQGNSLVDATLIA
+952 EQGNSLREATLIA

-985 PLAISSGAGSAGR
+985 PLALSSGAGSAGR
-998 QAIGTGVL
+998 RAIGTGVL

-1022 FFVMIRRRFSRV
+1022 FFVLIRRRFGRTSTV
-1034 PQAQASTTT
+1034 TQTAQKGDA
-1043 DRTGEACVAFIGR
+1043 
-1056 CWPFSRCWAA
+1056 
-1066 VSIWRLSTS
+1066 
-1075 ARKHR
+1075 

>member
-19 IMLAGAM
+19 IMLGGAL
-26 SITQLPLE
+26 SISQLPLE
-34 QYPDIAPPTVKIA
+34 QYPDIAPPTVRIS

-62 TQVIEQQMT
+62 TQVIEQQMK
-71 GIDKL
+71 GLDNL

-83 SSAGSASINLTF
+83 SSAGSASISLTF
-95 EAGTDPDV
+95 AAGTDPDV

-111 LQQVESRLP
+111 LQQAESRLP
-120 ASVQSE
+120 QSVQSE

-171 GVGEVKTL
+171 GVGDVQTL

-194 QKYALMPSDVTTAL
+194 EKYALMPSDVSTAL

-219 LGALPAVASQQLNA
+219 LGALPAVKGQQLNA

-254 TSTGAVVL
+254 TSDGAVVL

-272 SDSYDVNSALNGKPA
+272 SESYDITSALNGKPA
-287 AAMGVQLATG
+287 AAMGVQLAAG
-297 ANALQVGEA
+297 ANALDVGEA
-306 VKAKLAELEPY
+306 VKAKLAELEPF

-357 MFLFLQNF
+357 MFLFLQNL

-383 GVLAVFGYSINT
+383 GVLALFGYSINT

-417 NVERVMSEKGLSPLE
+417 NVERVMSEQGLTALA

-459 AFFSGSTG
+459 AFFGGSTG

-485 LVAMTLTPA
+485 VVAMTLTPA
-494 LCATLLK
+494 LCAALLK
-501 PVDGKGHGPQSGFF
+501 PGHGAKRGFF
-515 GWFNRSFERSAA
+515 GGFNRAFERCSQR
-527 AYEKLVGGILRR
+527 YEALVGGVLQRTR
-539 GGRSL
+539 RSL
-544 VIYALVVAAMAVG
+544 VVYALIAAAMAAG
-557 YAKLPT
+557 YASLST

-575 AQVQLPVGATDDRT
+575 AQIQLPVGATDSRT
-589 QAVLKQF
+589 QAVLHQF
-596 ESYMLEQ
+596 EEYMLKQ

-621 QNSARAFIRLKD
+621 QNTARAFIRLKD
-633 WSERSGAG
+633 WSERSDDA
-641 QDSASIAQRAT
+641 ATIAQRAT
-652 LALSSIGDANVFV
+652 LALASIGDADVFV

-677 SGFDLQLKDLAGL
+677 SGFDLQLKDLGGL
-690 GHEALV
+690 GHDALV
-696 AAREQFIQLAS
+696 AAREQFIEQAKK
-707 QDPRLQGVRSNGLD
+707 DPRLLGVRSNGLD
-721 DTPQLKVSI
+721 DAPQLKVSI

-739 LTTSDINATLS
+739 LSTSDINTTLS

-771 VQGEASAR
+771 VQGEASTR
-779 MQAADLDHWFVRNS
+779 MQAADLEHWFVRNS

-803 ASSSWSY
+803 ATSAWSY

-831 PGVSSGV
+831 PGVSSGA
-838 AMDAVESIIKQL
+838 AMDAVEAIAKQL
-850 PEGISYEWTGQSYQ
+850 PDGIGYEWTGQSYQ

-869 SQAPLLYAIS
+869 SQAPLLYAVSI
-879 VLFVFLCLAA
+879 LFVFLCLAA
-889 LYESWSVPFSVML
+889 LYESWSVPFSVIL
-902 VVPLGVVGAVLA
+902 VVPLGIVGAVWA
-914 TRFSGL
+914 TRLTGL

-952 EQGNSLVDATLIA
+952 EQGSSLLDATLTA

-985 PLAISSGAGSAGR
+985 PLALSSGAGSAGR
-998 QAIGTGVL
+998 RSIGTGVL
-1006 GGMFSATVLG
+1006 GGMLSATVLG

-1022 FFVMIRRRFSRV
+1022 FFVLIRRRFGRV
-1034 PQAQASTTT
+1034 
-1043 DRTGEACVAFIGR
+1043 
-1056 CWPFSRCWAA
+1056 
-1066 VSIWRLSTS
+1066 STS
-1075 ARKHR
+1075 PIVEKGDA

>member
-19 IMLAGAM
+19 IMLAGAL

-120 ASVQSE
+120 SSVQSE

-171 GVGEVKTL
+171 GVGEVKAM

-194 QKYALMPSDVTTAL
+194 QKYSLMPSDVTTAL

-233 TISARSKLQTAEEF
+233 TITARSKLQTAEEF

-254 TSTGAVVL
+254 NSAGAVVL
-262 LGDVATVELG
+262 LGEVATVELG
-272 SDSYDVNSALNGKPA
+272 SDSYDVNSALNGKPS

-297 ANALQVGEA
+297 ANALEVGEA

-383 GVLAVFGYSINT
+383 GVLAMFGYSINT

-501 PVDGKGHGPQSGFF
+501 PADPNGHGPQTGFF
-515 GWFNRSFERSAA
+515 GWFNRTFERGAQ
-527 AYEKLVGGILRR
+527 AYQRVVGKILQRS
-539 GGRSL
+539 GRSL
-544 VIYALVVAAMAVG
+544 MVYVLVVAAMAVG
-557 YAKLPT
+557 YTKLPT

-575 AQVQLPVGATDDRT
+575 AQMQLPVGATDDRT

-596 ESYMLEQ
+596 ESYILQQ

-608 MISISGLGMGGNS
+608 MISISGMGMGGNS

-633 WSERSGAG
+633 WSERTGAG

-652 LALSSIGDANVFV
+652 QALSSIGDADVFV

-677 SGFDLQLKDLAGL
+677 SGFDLQLKDVAGL

-696 AAREQFIQLAS
+696 AAREQLIELAR

-721 DTPQLKVSI
+721 DTPQLKVTI

-739 LTTSDINATLS
+739 LTTSDINTTLS
-750 TALGGTYVN
+750 TALGGSYVN

-771 VQGEASAR
+771 VQGQASSR
-779 MQAADLDHWFVRNS
+779 MQADDLDHWFVRNS

-803 ASSSWSY
+803 ASSSWTS

-952 EQGNSLVDATLIA
+952 EQGNSLIDATLIA

-985 PLAISSGAGSAGR
+985 PLAMSSGAGSAGR

-1022 FFVMIRRRFSRV
+1022 FFVLIRRRFSRV
-1034 PQAQASTTT
+1034 STPTT
-1043 DRTGEACVAFIGR
+1043 DRTGEA
-1056 CWPFSRCWAA
+1056 
-1066 VSIWRLSTS
+1066 
-1075 ARKHR
+1075 

>member
-19 IMLAGAM
+19 IMLAGAL
-26 SITQLPLE
+26 SISQLPLE
-34 QYPDIAPPTVKIA
+34 QYPDIAPPTVRIS

-71 GIDKL
+71 GLDNL
-76 TYMSASS
+76 TYMSATS

-95 EAGTDPDV
+95 AAGTDPDV

-111 LQQVESRLP
+111 LQQAESRLP
-120 ASVQSE
+120 QSVQSE

-142 LASDNPSVTGTQIG
+142 LASDNESVTGTQIG
-156 DYISSTLLDSISRID
+156 DYISSTLLDQISRID
-171 GVGEVKTL
+171 GVGEVQTL

-184 MRIWLDPALL
+184 MRIWLDPAKLE
-194 QKYALMPSDVTTAL
+194 KYALMPSDVSAAL

-219 LGALPAVASQQLNA
+219 LGAVPAVPGQQLNA
-233 TISARSKLQTAEEF
+233 TITARSKLQTEDEF

-254 TSTGAVVL
+254 SSDGAVVL
-262 LGDVATVELG
+262 LSDVGRVELG
-272 SDSYDVNSALNGKPA
+272 SESYDMSSALNGKPA
-287 AAMGVQLATG
+287 SAMGIQLATG
-297 ANALQVGEA
+297 ANALSVGDA
-306 VKAKLAELEPY
+306 VKAKLKELEQF
-317 YPSEMQLKNVIA
+317 YPAEMQLKNVIA

-357 MFLFLQNF
+357 MFLFLQNP

-383 GVLAVFGYSINT
+383 GVLALLGYSINT

-417 NVERVMSEKGLSPLE
+417 NVERVMGEQGLSPLE
-432 ATRQSMDEITSAL
+432 ATRQSMAEITSAL

-459 AFFSGSTG
+459 AFFGGSTG
-467 IIYRQFSVTIVSA
+467 VIYRQFSVTIVSA
-480 MVLSV
+480 MLLSV

-501 PVDGKGHGPQSGFF
+501 PADAQGHGPQRGFF
-515 GWFNRSFERSAA
+515 GWFNRHFERSAQ
-527 AYEKLVGGILRR
+527 AYQRLVGGILQ
-539 GGRSL
+539 RSRSSLLLYGVLLL
-544 VIYALVVAAMAVG
+544 VMGVG
-557 YAKLPT
+557 YINLPT
-563 SFLPDEDQGILM
+563 SFLPDEDQGTLM
-575 AQVQLPVGATDDRT
+575 AQIQLPVGATDSRT
-589 QAVLKQF
+589 QAVMKQF
-596 ESYMLEQ
+596 ENYMLEQ

-608 MISISGLGMGGNS
+608 LISISGLGMGGNS
-621 QNSARAFIRLKD
+621 QNTGRAFIKLKD
-633 WSERSGAG
+633 WSERLGAG

-652 LALSSIGDANVFV
+652 LALASIGDANVFV

-690 GHEALV
+690 GHDALV
-696 AAREQFIQLAS
+696 AAREQFIQLAQ
-707 QDPRLQGVRSNGLD
+707 QDPRLLGVRSNGLD

-739 LTTSDINATLS
+739 LSTSDINSTLS

-771 VQGEASAR
+771 VQGEAAAR
-779 MQAADLDHWFVRNS
+779 MQAEDLDHWFVRNAK
-793 NDEMVPFSSF
+793 DEMVPFSSF
-803 ASSSWSY
+803 ASSAWSY

-816 RYNGSSSLEVVGDPA
+816 RYNGISSLEVVGDPA

-838 AMDAVESIIKQL
+838 AMDVVESIVKQL
-850 PEGISYEWTGQSYQ
+850 PEGIGYEWTGQSYQ

-869 SQAPLLYAIS
+869 SQAPLLYGIS
-879 VLFVFLCLAA
+879 ILFVFLCLAA

-928 GLLTTVGLAAK
+928 GLLTTVGLSAK

-952 EQGNSLVDATLIA
+952 EQGASLLEATLTA

-985 PLAISSGAGSAGR
+985 PLALSSGAGSAGR
-998 QAIGTGVL
+998 RAIGTGVL

-1022 FFVMIRRRFSRV
+1022 FFVLIRRRFTR
-1034 PQAQASTTT
+1034 ASMTSTQPAA
-1043 DRTGEACVAFIGR
+1043 TGDA
-1056 CWPFSRCWAA
+1056 
-1066 VSIWRLSTS
+1066 
-1075 ARKHR
+1075 

>member
-501 PVDGKGHGPQSGFF
+501 PVDGKDHGPQSGFF

-1043 DRTGEACVAFIGR
+1043 DRTGEA
-1056 CWPFSRCWAA
+1056 
-1066 VSIWRLSTS
+1066 
-1075 ARKHR
+1075 